1 MYEQYSVVLA
11 SLMLGSLVGFILAS
25 VVTAQLFLF
34 LELPF
39 KLDFPANLLLA
50 MIVMSISTTF
60 FAVYIPVS
68 KINRQRIATTIKG
81 QS

>member
-11 SLMLGSLVGFILAS
+11 SLILGSLVGFILAS
-25 VVTAQLFLF
+25 VVTAQFFLF
-34 LELPF
+34 MEFPF
-39 KLDFPANLLLA
+39 KLDFPVNLLIA
-50 MIVMSISTTF
+50 MVVMSISTTF

-68 KINRQRIATTIKG
+68 KINEQRIATTIKG